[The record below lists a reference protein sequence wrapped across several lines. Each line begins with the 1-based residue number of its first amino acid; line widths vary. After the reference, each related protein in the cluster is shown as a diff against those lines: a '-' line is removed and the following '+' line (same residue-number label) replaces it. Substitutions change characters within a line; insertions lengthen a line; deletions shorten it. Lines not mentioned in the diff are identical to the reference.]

1 MATETIAKKI
11 NHTIWALVTGR
22 EMDILASCLPS
33 CLSLSFKL
41 TEVIKL
47 PHRLNNAASEI
58 RIIDKIKVYTD
69 VYAFDIFS
77 LVVDLGSSLGLWLG
91 LSALSIFDNI
101 IEFYKTTKR
110 KYYH

>member
-91 LSALSIFDNI
+91 LSALSIFDTVAD
-101 IEFYKTTKR
+101 FYSSANR